1 MPSHSK
7 ARSIPRIAF
16 YDEIWAKKE
25 CEKLKLERLG
35 YSCKD
40 LRDQEDIITKPDFSE
55 KPG

>member
-40 LRDQEDIITKPDFSE
+40 LRDQEDIITKPDF
-55 KPG
+55 